1 MAPFFFLF
9 ILHSCNCFKKA
20 DNTIL
25 KMAANN
31 VRLFLR
37 RHPIARGMLAYSITW
52 PTGNIIQQTMDGK
65 RWGNISYMNFIQKI
79 FIHWLIHYLDT
90 YDWAKCVQ
98 FSLYGSLYVAPTLY
112 GWVKFT
118 SKIMP
123 VSNVRT
129 AFMKTVLEQISY
141 GPTATASF
149 FFLISFMEGKSFE
162 ESKQEVC
169 DKFWPTYK
177 VSRIH
182 FHIMIHVLTIYIVH
196 SFIDGCVLLER
207 CSNTK
212 LFIYLRTKSSSNG

>member
-1 MAPFFFLF
+1 MHALCVTKWHLPFSPSSFMKLF
-9 ILHSCNCFKKA
+9 QRNDK
-20 DNTIL
+20 TISE
-25 KMAANN
+25 MAANS

-65 RWGNISYMNFIQKI
+65 RWGKFLFARIFIQKYS
-79 FIHWLIHYLDT
+79 FINSFIDHCHLDT

-162 ESKQEVC
+162 ESKQEVR
-169 DKFWPTYK
+169 DKFWPTFK
-177 VSRIH
+177 VNQNPI
-182 FHIMIHVLTIYIVH
+182 
-196 SFIDGCVLLER
+196 FII
-207 CSNTK
+207 
-212 LFIYLRTKSSSNG
+212 LFMS